1 MVWIGLFYYKGNQMK
16 QILILFLVFTS
27 IAFSQSNLT
36 VSYDTTGTNDSIFVD
51 LGVDDALV
59 FPSYGSGNETR
70 AIAFVMHGTWT
81 NDSLRVYAASHPDS
95 TYYPVY
101 QGGSVVTE
109 VATTG
114 NSFIALKPIVYA
126 GIRYLLFKLPA
137 NEAANRLYAIIRRQ
151 Y

>member
-1 MVWIGLFYYKGNQMK
+1 MK
-16 QILILFLVFTS
+16 QILIILLFSLPIF
-27 IAFSQSNLT
+27 AQSNLT
-36 VSYDTTGTNDSIFVD
+36 VEYDTTGTNDSIFVD
-51 LGVDDALV
+51 LGVDESLV
-59 FPSYGSGNETR
+59 FPSYSSGNETR

-101 QGGSVVTE
+101 QGGSLVTE

-114 NSFIALKPIVYA
+114 NSYIALKPTVYA